1 MRNEAPGGMRVAP
14 TAPMTSRSSASPW
27 ERLQTV
33 LLSLTPNETITVDR
47 VVEETGLSPE
57 TVGRLGR
64 HLGEL
69 RVDPADP
76 VTVLVHLACPRLA
89 FADRGKGVLVLG
101 NGEREEP

>member
-1 MRNEAPGGMRVAP
+1 MRNEAPGGMQVAP

-57 TVGRLGR
+57 TVG
-64 HLGEL
+64 
-69 RVDPADP
+69 
-76 VTVLVHLACPRLA
+76 TVLEALEKTGLFERNGTA
-89 FADRGKGVLVLG
+89 FVRRSLFQQLMSTAAIA
-101 NGEREEP
+101 